1 MDEMTEV
8 RALRAQAPVPDRARL
23 AAGRARLT
31 DAARAGERRRAL
43 WRRREFAIV
52 AVVAAVTAVAVT
64 AALLVGGT
72 GRGRRVQP
80 TTPDID
86 LKGMSA
92 HDFLERAADALD
104 KQPAGTEPTGKQW
117 IYTMTATGPDTGE
130 PSPEDSKRE
139 DWKRYDGERRV
150 YQPAAGHPGLKVVRG
165 RATRL
170 GLDDYDSPREMYRFM
185 AALPA
190 DGEGTLRAL
199 RARNA
204 VEDTDAGPGAKAWN
218 DYAEISALLQADL
231 APPAGLASLYRA
243 LALLS
248 DQRITG
254 HLVDTVTGRK
264 VVVLTHDVA
273 GVGIDLRPRKADGKA
288 RMAKQT
294 LIDPRTYRVVGFG
307 TVVDGKVA
315 DIDECVTTAVVDKA
329 GERP

>member
-8 RALRAQAPVPDRARL
+8 RALRADAPVPDRARL
-23 AAGRARLT
+23 AAGRALLT
-31 DAARAGERRRAL
+31 DAVRAGERRRAG
-43 WRRREFAIV
+43 WRREFVIV

-64 AALLVGGT
+64 AALLVGGGGT
-72 GRGRRVQP
+72 GRRVRP
-80 TTPDID
+80 ATPDID

-104 KQPAGTEPTGKQW
+104 KQSAGTEPTGKQW
-117 IYTMTATGPDTGE
+117 IYTMMATGPDNGE
-130 PSPEDSKRE
+130 PSPEDPKRE

-150 YQPAAGHPGLKVVRG
+150 YQPAAGHPGLTVVRG

-170 GLDDYDSPREMYRFM
+170 GLDDYDSPREVYRFM

-199 RARNA
+199 RRRNA
-204 VEDTDAGPGAKAWN
+204 VEDTEVGPGAKAWN
-218 DYAEISALLQADL
+218 DYAEISDLLQADL
-231 APPAGLASLYRA
+231 VPPAGLASVYRA

-248 DQRITG
+248 DQRITD
-254 HLVDTVTGRK
+254 HLVEAVTGRK
-264 VVVLTHDVA
+264 VVALTHDVA
-273 GVGIDLRPRKADGKA
+273 GIGVDLRPRKADGKA
-288 RMAKQT
+288 RMGKLT

-307 TVVDGKVA
+307 TVVEGKVA
-315 DIDECVTTAVVDKA
+315 DIEERVTTAVVDKA